1 MTYDLRIE
9 RHLDAPPDLVF
20 DTIVDPAAQTD
31 LFSGVVEGWGLR
43 SFEIDLRVGGTWAF
57 EFGPLDGV
65 GEPDTIT
72 NVFTEIDRPR
82 VLAYDVTMYVS
93 EWGRSVSYAE
103 RITFEGSD
111 AGTLLVVEE
120 RGFETAEVRDSFLSG
135 TPSWVDAVERV
146 VMDRAR
152 TGSTRP

>member
-9 RHLDAPPDLVF
+9 RHLDAPPELVF
-20 DTIVDPAAQTD
+20 DTIVDPAAQAD

-43 SFEIDLRVGGTWAF
+43 SFEIDLRVGGTW
-57 EFGPLDGV
+57 EF
-65 GEPDTIT
+65 
-72 NVFTEIDRPR
+72 R
-82 VLAYDVTMYVS
+82 
-93 EWGRSVSYAE
+93 
-103 RITFEGSD
+103 FEGHD
-111 AGTLLVVEE
+111 AGTLLVIEE
-120 RGFETAEVRDSFLSG
+120 RGFETVEVRDSFLSG